1 MARALPFPD
10 GDGRAIRASYGFAM
24 IYTARTDRR
33 WVSRLRSL
41 WRTAAPAGRGMATA
55 ILLFAGAS
63 VGCSSGVKGA
73 DRSQGW
79 YDRGSVQQFVADTQ
93 VAPPP
98 PLDTEYVIGVGDL
111 LEVVFPYHTNL
122 TERDLV
128 VRRDGRISLPYVGDT
143 MAAGI
148 TPMDLDSILTVSF
161 GEILRDPNLSVIVQ
175 LPAVQKVYVLGE
187 VHTAGKVEFNDD
199 ITMVQAVAA
208 AGGYKAGA
216 LPNHAVLIRRQG
228 VSKIVGVEVD
238 LRAVTDGAV
247 LSNDLRL
254 RNYDIVFIPRH
265 PIFSAAEFMTAIGEI
280 ITVPLDAVFKG
291 WQIANLSATYEYFRA
306 NQPVQGQ

>member
-1 MARALPFPD
+1 M
-10 GDGRAIRASYGFAM
+10 SYDV
-24 IYTARTDRR
+24 TTEPR
-33 WVSRLRSL
+33 WVSRLTRVC
-41 WRTAAPAGRGMATA
+41 RTTERTRPRMAPAFLVIAA
-55 ILLFAGAS
+55 VS
-63 VGCSSGVKGA
+63 SGCSSGIKGA

-79 YDRGSVQQFVADTQ
+79 YDRGSVQQFVAETQ
-93 VAPPP
+93 APAG
-98 PLDTEYVIGVGDL
+98 PLLEAEYVIGVGDL

-148 TPMDLDSILTVSF
+148 TPMDLDSILTVHF

-175 LPAVQKVYVLGE
+175 KPAVQKVYVLGE
-187 VHTAGKVEFNDD
+187 VNTPGRVDFEDELS
-199 ITMVQAVAA
+199 MVQSVAA
-208 AGGYKAGA
+208 AGGFKAGA

-238 LRAVTDGAV
+238 LKAVTQGAV

-265 PIFSAAEFMTAIGEI
+265 PIFSAAEFMTAVGEI

-291 WQIANLSATYEYFRA
+291 WQIANLSATYEYFRI
-306 NQPVQGQ
+306 NNPTVGQ